1 MNFGIVGA
9 GKIAEQMAKT
19 INEMPSEACIY
30 AIASRTMD
38 KAKSFAKKYNV
49 EKTYD
54 SYEKMLSDDNIDI
67 VYVAT
72 PHAFHFE
79 QSLAALKR
87 GKHVLCEKAFC
98 INAKQS
104 EILID
109 YAKEN
114 GLFLGEAM
122 WTRFLPATIKWK
134 EIIDS
139 GIIGKPV
146 LLDSKFG
153 VSVMNKDRM
162 VEPKLAGGALLDLGI
177 YPLTLS
183 SVLWGDDIEAVLTE
197 AVMTEQGVDRDNYT
211 ILSYKNGGK
220 SILSS
225 SINTVMDNNAVV
237 YGTDGYI
244 IAHGASKWDEFTV
257 YDKSQNPIKTYKFE
271 CITGY
276 EYEVMAAMKAVK
288 EGKTEFEGMPHSQTL
303 IMMELMDSLRKKWGM
318 VYPMEK

>member
-9 GKIAEQMAKT
+9 GNIAAQLANT
-19 INEMPSEACIY
+19 INCMESEAKVY

-38 KAKSFAKKYNV
+38 KAKAFAEKYNV
-49 EKTYD
+49 EKAYD
-54 SYEKMLSDDNIDI
+54 SYEDMFCDEKVDA

-79 QSLAALKR
+79 QSMAALKH

-98 INAKQS
+98 INANQS
-104 EILID
+104 EILIN
-109 YAKEN
+109 YAKEK

-122 WTRFLPATIKWK
+122 WTRFLPSTKEWK
-134 EIIDS
+134 KIAES
-139 GIIGKPV
+139 GVIGKPV
-146 LLDSKFG
+146 FLDVKFG
-153 VSVMNKDRM
+153 FNTMGNERM
-162 VEPKLAGGALLDLGI
+162 IKPELAGGALLDLGI

-183 SVLWGDDIEAVLTE
+183 SVLWGDDIESVHTEAVLTE
-197 AVMTEQGVDRDNYT
+197 LGVDRDNYT
-211 ILSYKNGGK
+211 VISYKNGGK

-225 SINTVMDNNAVV
+225 SINTVMEDKAVI

-244 IAHGASKWDEFTV
+244 VTRGVSKWDEFTV
-257 YDKSQNPIKTYKFE
+257 YDKDRKPVKTYRFE

-276 EYEVMAAMKAVK
+276 EYEIAAMVQAIK
-288 EGKTEFEGMPHSQTL
+288 EGKTEYADMSHEET
-303 IMMELMDSLRKKWGM
+303 IKMMKLMDALRKDWGM